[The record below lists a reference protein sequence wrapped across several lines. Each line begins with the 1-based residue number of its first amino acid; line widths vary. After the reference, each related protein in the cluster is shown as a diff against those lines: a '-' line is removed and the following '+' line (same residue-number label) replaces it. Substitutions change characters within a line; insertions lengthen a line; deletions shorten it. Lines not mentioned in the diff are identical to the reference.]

1 MDVKK
6 GGRLD
11 WWPLS
16 RMVVKKG
23 GALPYMN
30 KYVNYFS
37 FHISLQ
43 QMITRS
49 QTQVE

>member
-1 MDVKK
+1 MAVESD
-6 GGRLD
+6 GRLEGC
-11 WWPLS
+11 PLG
-16 RMVVKKG
+16 RVALKKG

-30 KYVNYFS
+30 KYVNYLS